1 MYFVKFLNL
10 RDGIVMTDNIIQF
23 KVIEKAKP
31 TKSKDF
37 ENKPKLKF
45 TNEMR
50 DALREKARIKYENST
65 AE

>member
-1 MYFVKFLNL
+1 M
-10 RDGIVMTDNIIQF
+10 VMTDNIIQF
-23 KVIEKAKP
+23 KAIEKAKP